1 MSWQDRIREAA
12 YTGPK
17 SGTRLTFQY
26 ENVSRVTPKKT
37 TGFDFPDA
45 DGTFVQEHGRSGR
58 RYPLRLYFSGA
69 DYDADV
75 VAFEMLLEER
85 GAGKLE
91 HPIYG
96 AVDVVPFGDLVRR
109 DDLVTAANQAVLEVT
124 FWSTIGIAYPT
135 SAGDPASDAL
145 QAVVL
150 YNEAAAEEFEDTI
163 ETEPVFVKISFKNKI
178 LALVAA
184 VKSGLQ
190 FIADTQELVQKQFN
204 AIVDSINEGIDLLVA
219 GPLTMALQIQQM
231 IQAPGRALAAIRDRL
246 NAYKDLADAI
256 ISGDGADVSDV
267 NDLRTR
273 DLYASSYVTGS
284 IISVINNQF
293 TTKTDAI
300 EAAEAVLEQF
310 EDLVAW
316 RDAQFEAL
324 EAATPSLNAGTIDT
338 GGAYEKLQEAVAL
351 TVGYLVQI
359 SFDLRAERRLVLDRP
374 RTIID
379 LTAELYG
386 AVDSELDFFI
396 TSNDL
401 TGSEILELPAGREV
415 VYYI

>member
-1 MSWQDRIREAA
+1 MPWQDRIKEAA
-12 YTGPK
+12 YTGPE
-17 SGTRLTFQY
+17 SGTRVTLQY
-26 ENVSRVTPKKT
+26 ENVRRVVSKKT

-45 DGTFVQEHGRSGR
+45 DGTYVQDHGRTGR
-58 RYPLRLYFSGA
+58 RYPLRLFFWGA

-75 VAFEMLLEER
+75 VAFEILLEER
-85 GAGKLE
+85 GVGKLE
-91 HPIYG
+91 HPVYG
-96 AVDVVPFGDLVRR
+96 AVDVVPFGDIVRR
-109 DDLVTAANQAVLEVT
+109 DDLVTRANEAVIEVT

-135 SAGDPASDAL
+135 SASDPASDAL

-150 YNEAAAEEFEDTI
+150 YNEAAAEEFEETVETDT
-163 ETEPVFVKISFKNKI
+163 TVKKVSFKNRI

-184 VKSGLQ
+184 VKDGLQ
-190 FIADTQELVQKQFN
+190 FIADTQEAVQKQFD
-204 AIVDSINEGIDLLVA
+204 AVVDSINEGIDLLVA
-219 GPLTMALQIQQM
+219 APLALAAQITQM

-246 NAYKDLADAI
+246 NAYKDLADAL
-256 ISGDGADVSDV
+256 ISGDGANVANV

-284 IISVINNQF
+284 IISVINNEF
-293 TTKTDAI
+293 ITKTEAI

-316 RDAQFEAL
+316 RDAQFAAL
-324 EAATPSLNAGTIDT
+324 DTATPELSIGVVDT
-338 GGAYEKLQEAVAL
+338 GGAYERLQEAVAL

-359 SFDLRAERRLVLDRP
+359 SFTLKSERRLVLDRP

-379 LTAELYG
+379 LVAELYG